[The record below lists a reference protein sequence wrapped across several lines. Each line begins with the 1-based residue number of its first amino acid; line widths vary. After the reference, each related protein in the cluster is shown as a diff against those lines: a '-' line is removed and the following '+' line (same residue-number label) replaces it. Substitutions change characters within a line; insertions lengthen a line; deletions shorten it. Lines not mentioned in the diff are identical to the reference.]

1 MALNVDSESLS
12 ITVNLD
18 KGAKGDTGATGP
30 QGDRGFGVISKEGL
44 ASTGDYDEG
53 AEIWEDKDQATTP
66 GTVYY
71 LNNLGNLSVP
81 SNSSILLG
89 GARKLFL
96 SLSTQASDGLL
107 SRGFVYLSS
116 DPGGNIGNPVY
127 LGTSGAITSTAPTAS
142 GSIVRVLG
150 YKFDTNIIYF
160 DPSKEWTEIG
170 V

>member
-1 MALNVDSESLS
+1 M
-12 ITVNLD
+12 
-18 KGAKGDTGATGP
+18 
-30 QGDRGFGVISKEGL
+30 
-44 ASTGDYDEG
+44 
-53 AEIWEDKDQATTP
+53 
-66 GTVYY
+66 
-71 LNNLGNLSVP
+71 NNLGQLSVP

-116 DPGGNIGNPVY
+116 DPGGNIGDPVY